1 MSDRME
7 TRMVTQKGKLTPTE
21 QRRLA
26 AARAHTEAVNRRERE
41 ANFRGLTASMAI
53 TPKTITPKTAH

>member
-1 MSDRME
+1 
-7 TRMVTQKGKLTPTE
+7 MVTQKGKLTPAE